1 MAVSIFILRL
11 QPTSSNLLYAV
22 AYCNSSVS
30 PAHNKPASRVCMR
43 LQFPFVVS
51 RTELSQRP
59 RTNLL
64 PSHPAATTASPK
76 TYRVINDNPAHD
88 QLPVTTFPA
97 SLPTSTCTTA
107 MPPQPVTLSDF
118 IVFPP
123 MAGQLHTH
131 RTFTACPKP
140 ALSVLPPQIC
150 TSIAQNCENPLHAP
164 STVPAMQRK
173 DLFLQRLAC
182 RLLGGAHITRAQ
194 PCASLHNP

>member
-1 MAVSIFILRL
+1 MHYFYCDGRL
-11 QPTSSNLLYAV
+11 NIHSSTTAHVKQSTVCSRLLPQQRLP
-22 AYCNSSVS
+22 S
-30 PAHNKPASRVCMR
+30 PQHPASRVCMR

-51 RTELSQRP
+51 RTALSQRP

-64 PSHPAATTASPK
+64 PSQPAATTASPK
-76 TYRVINDNPAHD
+76 TYRVINVNPAHD
-88 QLPVTTFPA
+88 QLSVTTFPA

-131 RTFTACPKP
+131 RTFTAR
-140 ALSVLPPQIC
+140 SPPC
-150 TSIAQNCENPLHAP
+150 RFYLHKFAPRSLRMAKNPLHAP

-173 DLFLQRLAC
+173 DLLLQR
-182 RLLGGAHITRAQ
+182 
-194 PCASLHNP
+194 